1 VNAPPAVLHSLQV
14 YDERVCFSGITLVA
28 KRIIVSRHRW
38 SPRVA
43 SAPNE
48 TLTSPMPTRG

>member
-1 VNAPPAVLHSLQV
+1 MNAPPAVLHSLQV